1 MKKSHSGQEKWGT
14 SRESKCN
21 NFSSFNVKGIMDI
34 SPRIISSLSNYLS
47 TALNLDLWFANIF
60 LYIKASKCKSL
71 EYNQFKIIE
80 ILKFS
85 LHSMFIEAG

>member
-47 TALNLDLWFANIF
+47 TALNLDL
-60 LYIKASKCKSL
+60 
-71 EYNQFKIIE
+71 
-80 ILKFS
+80 
-85 LHSMFIEAG
+85 